1 MEIISDDIF
10 KIKIKKRNNEDKKYL
25 LENSPEGNIIGII
38 PFLWQKVNVS
48 NPNKK
53 LFLNKNYFLGS
64 EKMEFINFRDK
75 NENETEMTY
84 KKLIKKEIITFFE
97 NKYQLEGIKF
107 KNLVEILD
115 INEGKI
121 KIYSIYL
128 NKNKKNYKKILKKI
142 DDIKNIRYLIYYN
155 NYELDDKELLE
166 NTYLLEDNK
175 YILNKY
181 FIIEKN
187 EKTILKLP
195 IRTLYNKIIADY

>member
-25 LENSPEGNIIGII
+25 LENPPAGNIIGII
-38 PFLWQKVNVS
+38 PFLWLKVNVS

-75 NENETEMTY
+75 NETEMTY

-97 NKYQLEGIKF
+97 NKYQLEGIKL

-115 INEGKI
+115 I
-121 KIYSIYL
+121 
-128 NKNKKNYKKILKKI
+128 
-142 DDIKNIRYLIYYN
+142 
-155 NYELDDKELLE
+155 
-166 NTYLLEDNK
+166 K
-175 YILNKY
+175 YV
-181 FIIEKN
+181 
-187 EKTILKLP
+187 
-195 IRTLYNKIIADY
+195 

>member
-1 MEIISDDIF
+1 MEIISEDIF

-25 LENSPEGNIIGII
+25 LENPPEGNIIGII
-38 PFLWQKVNVS
+38 PFLWLKVDVS
-48 NPNKK
+48 NSNKK

-64 EKMEFINFRDK
+64 EKIEFINFKDK

-97 NKYQLEGIKF
+97 NKYQLEGIKL

-115 INEGKI
+115 IKEGKI

-128 NKNKKNYKKILKKI
+128 NRNKKIYKKILKKI

-155 NYELDDKELLE
+155 NSELDDKELLE

-187 EKTILKLP
+187 EKTIIKLP
-195 IRTLYNKIIADY
+195 IKTLYNKIIADY

>member
-25 LENSPEGNIIGII
+25 LENPPAGNIIGII
-38 PFLWQKVNVS
+38 PFLWLKVNVS

-97 NKYQLEGIKF
+97 NKYQLEGIKL

-115 INEGKI
+115 IKEGKI

-128 NKNKKNYKKILKKI
+128 NKNKKIYKKILKKI

-155 NYELDDKELLE
+155 NSELDDKELLE

-187 EKTILKLP
+187 EKTIIKLP